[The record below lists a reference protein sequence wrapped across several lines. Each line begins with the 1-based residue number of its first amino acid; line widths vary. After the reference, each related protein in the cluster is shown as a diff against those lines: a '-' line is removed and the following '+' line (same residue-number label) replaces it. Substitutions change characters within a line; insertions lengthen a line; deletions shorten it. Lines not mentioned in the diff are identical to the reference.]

1 MESQVFIAFV
11 VATSIMIALPGPSV
25 ILTVAHSI
33 SFGWRPAIATVAGE
47 TMGIAVQLLVAAI
60 GLASLLNAV
69 AGAFELI
76 RWAGAA
82 YLVYLGIKQ
91 WRSANEPLDFNA
103 SKVSKKNLFIQG
115 LVITIPN
122 PKSLVFIAAFLPQF
136 IDATHPI
143 APQFIVIVPTFLLIT
158 FTVTSVW
165 AVAAGS
171 ARVFLKSQ
179 RAIKT
184 VSRTSGGLMVLAGMG
199 LAVARRSN

>member
-1 MESQVFIAFV
+1 
-11 VATSIMIALPGPSV
+11 
-25 ILTVAHSI
+25 
-33 SFGWRPAIATVAGE
+33 
-47 TMGIAVQLLVAAI
+47 
-60 GLASLLNAV
+60 
-69 AGAFELI
+69 
-76 RWAGAA
+76 
-82 YLVYLGIKQ
+82 
-91 WRSANEPLDFNA
+91 
-103 SKVSKKNLFIQG
+103 VSKKNLFIQG

-143 APQFIVIVPTFLLIT
+143 APQFIVIVPTFLLIA

-165 AVAAGS
+165 AVTASS

-199 LAVARRSN
+199 LAVARRNN